1 MSLFP
6 IQIIRILPLGSS
18 IPPSSDGAQD
28 DLEIPLSVVKLFV
41 SISLVC
47 AK

>member
-28 DLEIPLSVVKLFV
+28 DLEIPLSVVKLCV